1 MCGYIH
7 RMYAI
12 VLHKTLKLLTTLK
25 SELGSKRL
33 QSRGL
38 LNPVVN
44 LDRVYYRIE

>member
-1 MCGYIH
+1 MDTFIEC
-7 RMYAI
+7 
-12 VLHKTLKLLTTLK
+12 VLLFCIKTLKLLTTLK

-44 LDRVYYRIE
+44 LDRVYYRKE